1 MHAPA
6 MIIHVT
12 GGGYSSA
19 LKSLLTSL
27 IPQDQISLLFTVI
40 NVFEGVAVMLASPIL
55 HMFFSWGIHMGG
67 ILISLPFYIAAC
79 LYGMAGIALSLSGLH
94 NLGSDSS

>member
-1 MHAPA
+1 
-6 MIIHVT
+6 MIIYVT

-55 HMFFSWGIHMGG
+55 HMSFSWGIHTGG
-67 ILISLPFYIAAC
+67 MLISLPFYIAAC
-79 LYGMAGIALSLSGLH
+79 LYGMAAIALSFSRLH